1 MGESNLTDY
10 AKYLKEDIPEN
21 IAKINEHFTIEI
33 SIVMR
38 KPKGHFSRAPE
49 VIWDL
54 LNEFGGG
61 TFFRGQGYWEQ
72 VQEPV
77 IYIMISS
84 TGKVG
89 ETINKL
95 KKVLTEGQ
103 KKMKQQ
109 AVFAKINGFSF
120 VQSLL
125 SDEDI
130 KTFPE
135 QMEFDEEL
143 ERKLH
148 ANQSRVGEN
157 YKIVFGR
164 IELSKG
170 KDLKRKE
177 KLKQAKE
184 SFKKSYNIW
193 IELEKD
199 LLRKEGSAEN
209 ERDLLICYSNVLD
222 PDIRGILL
230 EDEEIEKDQK
240 LEQLNQTCK
249 ALLFYLPLNKVS
261 RYGEDVLHLQAEAR
275 IRGNRINIF
284 NELNLDFVSDDE
296 LISDGLF
303 AIGQIERSIG
313 NKKMSNSYLDRNP
326 IKDIATIIRQMKKIG
341 FDEEIFS
348 EIRTIISRLCS
359 NYPLYTEEIE
369 GCL

>member
-1 MGESNLTDY
+1 MGESNLIDY
-10 AKYLKEDIPEN
+10 AKYLTEDIPEK
-21 IAKINEHFTIEI
+21 IAKIHDHFTIEI

-38 KPKGHFSRAPE
+38 KPRGHFSRAPE

-61 TFFRGQGYWEQ
+61 TFFQGQGYWEQ

-95 KKVLTEGQ
+95 KQILTEGQ

-109 AVFAKINGFSF
+109 AVFAKINGFAF
-120 VQSLL
+120 VKSLL
-125 SDEDI
+125 SDQEI
-130 KTFPE
+130 ETFPE

-143 ERKLH
+143 ERTLD
-148 ANQSRVGEN
+148 ANKSRDGEN
-157 YKIVFGR
+157 YKLIFGR

-170 KDLKRKE
+170 KDLKRKGKVKE
-177 KLKQAKE
+177 AKE
-184 SFKKSYNIW
+184 CFKKSYNLW
-193 IELEKD
+193 IELERD

-209 ERDLLICYSNVLD
+209 ERDLLKCYSNVLD
-222 PDIRGILL
+222 PDIRKVLQ
-230 EDEEIEKDQK
+230 EEKEIEEDQK
-240 LEQLNQTCK
+240 LEQLNRTCK
-249 ALLFYLPLNKVS
+249 ALLFYLPLNKDS

-284 NELNLDFVSDDE
+284 NELDLDFVSDYE
-296 LISDGLF
+296 LICDGLF
-303 AIGQIERSIG
+303 AIGQIERSLG

-326 IKDIATIIRQMKKIG
+326 IDDIKTIIKQMNKIG
-341 FDEEIFS
+341 IDEETLSKIK
-348 EIRTIISRLCS
+348 TIISRLCL
-359 NYPLYTEEIE
+359 NYPLYEQEIR
-369 GCL
+369 GCI

>member
-21 IAKINEHFTIEI
+21 IAKIDEHFTIEI

-61 TFFRGQGYWEQ
+61 TFFQGQGYWEQ

-95 KKVLTEGQ
+95 KKILTEGQ
-103 KKMKQQ
+103 EKMKQQ

-120 VQSLL
+120 VKSLL
-125 SDEDI
+125 SDKDI

-143 ERKLH
+143 ERTLE
-148 ANQSRVGEN
+148 ANKSRDGEN
-157 YKIVFGR
+157 YKLIFGR
-164 IELSKG
+164 VELSKG
-170 KDLKRKE
+170 KVLKRK
-177 KLKQAKE
+177 KE
-184 SFKKSYNIW
+184 NAEAQKCFKKSYEIW
-193 IELEKD
+193 EELERD
-199 LLRKEGSAEN
+199 LLRKGSSPEN
-209 ERDLLICYSNVLD
+209 ERDLLKCYSNVLD
-222 PDIRGILL
+222 PDIRAML
-230 EDEEIEKDQK
+230 EPDQVIK
-240 LEQLNQTCK
+240 TCE
-249 ALLFYLPLNKVS
+249 ALQWLLPLNKVS

-284 NELNLDFVSDDE
+284 NALDLDLVSKAD
-296 LISDGLF
+296 LVSDGLF
-303 AIGQIERSIG
+303 AIEQIERSLG

-326 IKDIATIIRQMKKIG
+326 INDIKTIIKQMNKIG
-341 FDEEIFS
+341 IDEQIFS
-348 EIRTIISRLCS
+348 EIKIIISRLCS

>member
-1 MGESNLTDY
+1 MGESNLIDY
-10 AKYLKEDIPEN
+10 AKYLTEDIPEK
-21 IAKINEHFTIEI
+21 IAKTHDHFNIEI

-38 KPKGHFSRAPE
+38 KPSGHFSRAPE

-61 TFFRGQGYWEQ
+61 TFFQAKGYWEQ
-72 VQEPV
+72 FQEPV

-95 KKVLTEGQ
+95 KQILTEGQ
-103 KKMKQQ
+103 NKMKQQ

-120 VQSLL
+120 VNSLL
-125 SDEDI
+125 NDQVI

-157 YKIVFGR
+157 YKLIFGR

-170 KDLKRKE
+170 KDLKRKKKADE
-177 KLKQAKE
+177 AQK
-184 SFKKSYNIW
+184 SFEKSYNLW
-193 IELEKD
+193 IELERD
-199 LLRKEGSAEN
+199 LLRKDGSPEN
-209 ERDLLICYSNVLD
+209 ERDLLKCYSNVLD
-222 PDIRGILL
+222 PDIRVML
-230 EDEEIEKDQK
+230 EHDELIK
-240 LEQLNQTCK
+240 TCK
-249 ALLFYLPLNKVS
+249 ALLFYLPLNKDS

-284 NELNLDFVSDDE
+284 NELDLDFVSDDE
-296 LISDGLF
+296 LICDGLF
-303 AIGQIERSIG
+303 AIGQIERSLG
-313 NKKMSNSYLDRNP
+313 DKKMSNSYLDRNP
-326 IKDIATIIRQMKKIG
+326 ISDIKTIIKQMKKIG
-341 FDEEIFS
+341 IDEETLSKIK
-348 EIRTIISRLCS
+348 IIISRLCL
-359 NYPLYTEEIE
+359 NYPLYEQEIR